1 MDFMGMRG
9 TKLNIFKAAVEMF
22 AHSSYFAISMR
33 DIADAVGIQ
42 PASIYNH
49 FGSKDELLSAIFAF
63 YDYNAARHT
72 PDLDKLMSLAEKLRP
87 HELLMKSDMRF
98 GPELQPWMD
107 RILII
112 AASLDR
118 SDPRAGALLSKWLI
132 EMPRD
137 SIGALLQ
144 RLISLKRVAPLDI
157 NTFLMLYTN
166 YTYAA
171 ALRNYTSY
179 AMAEEDWKNGLS
191 MLFSLVK
198 VV

>member
-33 DIADAVGIQ
+33 DIADAVGIK

-72 PDLDKLMSLAEKLRP
+72 PNLDKLMSLAEKLRP
-87 HELLMKSDMRF
+87 HELRF

-144 RLISLKRVAPLDI
+144 RLISLKRVAPLDV

>member
-33 DIADAVGIQ
+33 DIADAVGIK

-118 SDPRAGALLSKWLI
+118 SD
-132 EMPRD
+132 